1 MGSRNRHAHGTIR
14 AVSYTLADVLPSVAA
29 SFGLSDPNSLGLE
42 PNRDVV
48 LLLIDGLG
56 AELLAR
62 HTDIAPTLAAYVT
75 HTLTA
80 GFPATTAT
88 SLASLA
94 LGAPCATHGIIGYS
108 FALPDTG
115 GRRLFNSLTWRLDA
129 ATGADAREEFP
140 PERVQQRTSR
150 LQDLAAHGVEVHY
163 VIPAFQR
170 TSGLTRAVFRAAGT
184 MHPAATLEEVRDGI
198 LDVAKHSDARPRFA
212 YAYFSELDATGHL
225 CGPESEQWLTVLR
238 DVDAFVAGLLSD
250 LPPTC
255 TLLITG
261 DHGMIHADNVIDLDA
276 RGRLHD
282 GVHLIAGEARV
293 RHVYLDR
300 PAALPDVL
308 AAWSDELATHA
319 RVVTREQALD
329 EHWFGPTP
337 PDPVIADRIGDLI
350 AVAEGRSVLVC
361 PAREPLESTL
371 IGHHGAWTA
380 DEQLVP
386 LISGVSTR
394 S

>member
-1 MGSRNRHAHGTIR
+1 MP
-14 AVSYTLADVLPSVAA
+14 YTLADVMPSVAA
-29 SFGLSDPNSLGLE
+29 SFGLGGPNPLGLE

-48 LLLIDGLG
+48 VLLIDGLG

-62 HTDIAPTLAAYVT
+62 HTDVAPTLAAHVT

-115 GRRLFNSLTWRLDA
+115 NLRLLNSLTWRLDA
-129 ATGADAREEFP
+129 ATGDDARERFP
-140 PERVQQRTSR
+140 PESVQPRASR
-150 LQDLAAHGVEVHY
+150 LQDLAANGIDVHY

-170 TSGLTRAVFRAAGT
+170 DSGLTRAVFRAAGT
-184 MHPAATLEEVRDGI
+184 LHPAKTLDEVRAGI
-198 LDVAKHSDARPRFA
+198 LSVTDHSGTGSRFA
-212 YAYFSELDATGHL
+212 YAYFPDLDATGHL
-225 CGPESEQWLTVLR
+225 FGPESDQWLTVLGQ
-238 DVDAFVAGLLSD
+238 VDAFVAGLLTD

-276 RGRLHD
+276 QSRLHRE
-282 GVHLIAGEARV
+282 VQLIAGEPRV
-293 RHVYLDR
+293 RHVYLER
-300 PAALPDVL
+300 PAALPDVI
-308 AAWSDELATHA
+308 AAWTAELSTHA
-319 RVVTREQALD
+319 RVVSREEALD
-329 EHWFGPTP
+329 EHWFGPTLP
-337 PDPVIADRIGDLI
+337 EPVIANRIGDLL
-350 AVAEGRSVLVC
+350 AVAKDRTVLVC
-361 PAREPLESTL
+361 PAREPLESNL
-371 IGHHGAWTA
+371 IGHHGAWTS

-386 LISGVSTR
+386 LISSIKTA